1 MKSSVQIIA
10 IAALA
15 VACGDDPV
23 APLDEAPIGTLSFAY
38 SGTVSGSYS
47 VQGKAPSFENGTGW
61 KEPHAIATINQIS
74 TEPHVMTR
82 VSSSTGSKE
91 TSFHDASLEIPLA
104 GVGTTTVTES
114 CFVPG
119 TLKCAYALFHFSV
132 KSATGEPQLSCVLR
146 EATLTIA
153 NRTTTR
159 VAGTFSGTAKCW
171 TMQLEWSEVQVTG
184 GVFDVPIIAR

>member
-1 MKSSVQIIA
+1 MKSLMPVVVVGFL
-10 IAALA
+10 AA
-15 VACGDDPV
+15 ACGDDPV

-38 SGTVSGSYS
+38 SGAISGSYS
-47 VQGKAPSFENGTGW
+47 VQGKAPSFEDGSGW
-61 KEPHAIATINQIS
+61 NEPHAIATINTIS
-74 TEPHVMTR
+74 SEPNVMTR

-91 TSFHDASLEIPLA
+91 TSFHDAALEIPLA

-132 KSATGEPQLSCVLR
+132 KSSTGEPALSCVLR

-153 NRTTTR
+153 NRTATR
-159 VAGTFSGTAKCW
+159 VAGTFSGTARCW
-171 TMQLEWSEVQVTG
+171 TLQLEWSEVQVTG